1 MVDNTILVVEDDPIQ
16 RRQIAR
22 ALVSSGYA
30 VAMAATGEEA
40 IDVLAEENVAIVLTD
55 RRMPGMDGIQ
65 LLERI
70 RAEHPRVLV
79 ALITAY
85 PGENEDFFPYALLS
99 KPFGQQELI
108 DLVQRLSDQTQHS
121 VRT

>member
-1 MVDNTILVVEDDPIQ
+1 MANQLILVVEDDAIQ

-22 ALVSSGYA
+22 ALVSSGYP

-40 IDVLAEENVAIVLTD
+40 ITVLSEEDVAIVLTD
-55 RRMPGMDGIQ
+55 RRMPGMDGVE

-70 RAEHPRVLV
+70 KSHYPGVRV

-85 PGENEDFFPYALLS
+85 PGENGDSLSDALLN
-99 KPFGQQELI
+99 KPFGHRELI
-108 DLVQRLSDQTQHS
+108 ELVQKLSDKMEPSIQP
-121 VRT
+121 

>member
-1 MVDNTILVVEDDPIQ
+1 MFDNTILVVEDDPIQ

-22 ALVSSGYA
+22 ALVSSGYT
-30 VAMAATGEEA
+30 VALAATGEEA
-40 IDVLAEENVAIVLTD
+40 VHVLAEANVAIVLTD
-55 RRMPGMDGIQ
+55 RRMPGMDGLQ

-85 PGENEDFFPYALLS
+85 PGETEDFFPDALLS
-99 KPFGQQELI
+99 KPFGHQDLI
-108 DLVQRLSDQTQHS
+108 DLVQRLTDQTEHS
-121 VRT
+121 VRS

>member
-1 MVDNTILVVEDDPIQ
+1 VSDQTILVVEDDPIQ

-22 ALVSSGYA
+22 ALVSSGYP

-40 IDVLAEENVAIVLTD
+40 MGILAEDDIDIVLTD
-55 RRMPGMDGIQ
+55 RRMPGMDGVE

-70 RAEHPRVLV
+70 RQKYPGVLV

-85 PGENEDFFPYALLS
+85 PGENDSLIPDALLS
-99 KPFGQQELI
+99 KPFGHQELI
-108 DLVQRLSDQTQHS
+108 DLVQKLSQGMEPLVS
-121 VRT
+121 S